1 MRLLWTFVKVVLGLA
16 LFIPLCIIALAAA
29 LGILGTLVGLAI
41 VVVRFALVGLVA
53 YGVFR
58 LIATLVRRPQSQTR
72 PAEIAPPPPAPRR
85 DPYYESALRELDR
98 ELGDA
103 R

>member
-1 MRLLWTFVKVVLGLA
+1 MRLLWTFLKVVVGLA

-41 VVVRFALVGLVA
+41 VVVRFAVVGLVA

-58 LIATLVRRPQSQTR
+58 LIALLVRK
-72 PAEIAPPPPAPRR
+72 PAPPVQLKEIAPAPRV
-85 DPYYESALRELDR
+85 DPYYEAALRDLDR
-98 ELGDA
+98 EIPTS